1 MADDDTELTTWTL
14 GDVKSSGMVLEG
26 ACETAGCGEF
36 ARFNID
42 GLITRFGAD
51 WRVPKTLPVR
61 CSLCGKPLAF
71 QLAVL
76 HDDESRD
83 QADAGDG

>member
-1 MADDDTELTTWTL
+1 MTDDDDLTTWTL
-14 GDVKSSGMVLEG
+14 GDIKSSGMVLEG
-26 ACETAGCGEF
+26 ACATDGCNEF

-42 GLITRFGAD
+42 GLISGFGAD

-61 CSLCGKPLAF
+61 CSQCGEPLKF

-76 HDDESRD
+76 HDDEPE
-83 QADAGDG
+83 Q